1 MGVASCAVAPCCT
14 WPCPFGRHNLHPRGK
29 TFGTGERPNRDYAPT
44 LSGAPKKT
52 LTRERA
58 ERPLNIPTKWTR
70 AGQGLEATGGAQT
83 VGRVFGEVAAAA
95 SILKLSACCAQA
107 GEGTIVPFSTTTT
120 RTTQLAWS
128 ATSLASAPT
137 SYAAQVAL
145 VSRPQPN
152 GLIPSSPFRKF
163 FPLEALSQCD
173 MSRVQAKATAGPRK
187 RILTSE
193 YAPEE
198 ITKIRRRFPE

>member
-29 TFGTGERPNRDYAPT
+29 TFGTGERPCRDYVPT
-44 LSGAPKKT
+44 LSGTPKNATAALKLGFAP
-52 LTRERA
+52 
-58 ERPLNIPTKWTR
+58 PTKWPYSLSVR
-70 AGQGLEATGGAQT
+70 AG
-83 VGRVFGEVAAAA
+83 
-95 SILKLSACCAQA
+95 I
-107 GEGTIVPFSTTTT
+107 
-120 RTTQLAWS
+120 
-128 ATSLASAPT
+128 TSPHFPAPQKT
-137 SYAAQVAL
+137 LLLHSSW

-193 YAPEE
+193 YAPER

>member
-1 MGVASCAVAPCCT
+1 MRRGTLLYVAMSI
-14 WPCPFGRHNLHPRGK
+14 WPAQPSPKRKNFRNGGASEPGLRPH
-29 TFGTGERPNRDYAPT
+29 TFRRPQ
-44 LSGAPKKT
+44 KT

-193 YAPEE
+193 YAPER